1 MALIDTDY
9 LVIGAGATGLAF
21 ADTLLQES
29 DAHITLVDKRAQ
41 PGGHWNDAYPFVT
54 LHQPSAMYGV
64 NSTELGHGRQ
74 DTVGHNAGL
83 HELASGAEVSGYFQ
97 QVMQQRLLPSGR
109 VRYLPLTA
117 LRGWDGNTANVV
129 SLLTGAQTQIT
140 VRKKQVDARH
150 FSPDVPATH
159 APTFPVADGVRLVTP
174 TQLAQLGQ
182 HDQPPPERFC
192 ILGAGKTA
200 MDVGL
205 WLLNAGVAPEAIHWV
220 VPRDSW
226 VINRITTQ
234 PGMEFFNHSIGG
246 QVKTLRAMA
255 QASSVDDLFERLEA
269 EGQML
274 RIDRSVQP
282 RMFHYATMSEGEVQ
296 CLRQIT
302 QVIRKGRVT
311 AITLDGL
318 MLEQGRVAMDAAST
332 LYIHCTASAIASRQ
346 AEPIFQPGKILPQ
359 LVRAPLISISAAL
372 CAYVEAHYPD
382 EASKNALC
390 TPVPFPSNI
399 AGYVRSTQVNMLNQ
413 MRWSQD
419 KTLRAWMRDS
429 RLDGFGRLTTSVDA
443 ADTEKLSLLGE
454 LRQQAMAAMANAPQ
468 LLKDAA

>member
-1 MALIDTDY
+1 MTPIDTDY
-9 LVIGAGATGLAF
+9 LIIGAGATGLAF
-21 ADTLLQES
+21 ADTLLQQS

-54 LHQPSAMYGV
+54 LHQPSALYGV
-64 NSTELGHGRQ
+64 NSMELGRGRQ

-109 VRYLPLTA
+109 VRFLPLAA
-117 LRGWDGNTANVV
+117 LRASIGNTAQVV
-129 SLLTGAQTQIT
+129 SLLTGTPTHIT
-140 VRKKQVDARH
+140 VRKKLVDARH

-159 APTFPVADGVRLVTP
+159 APAFPVAEGVRLVTP

-182 HDQPPPERFC
+182 RDQPPPERYC

-200 MDVGL
+200 MDVGV

-234 PGMEFFNHSIGG
+234 PGMAFFGHSIGG
-246 QVKTLRAMA
+246 QVKALRALA

-274 RIDRSVQP
+274 RIDRNVQP
-282 RMFHYATMSEGEVQ
+282 RMFHYATLSEGEVQ

-302 QVIRKGRVT
+302 QVIRLGRVT
-311 AITLDGL
+311 ALTPDALL
-318 MLEQGRVAMDAAST
+318 LEQGRVAMDAKST
-332 LYIHCTASAIASRQ
+332 LYIHCTASAVVPRPT
-346 AEPIFQPGKILPQ
+346 EPIFQSGKILPQ
-359 LVRAPLISISAAL
+359 LVRAPLISISAAV
-372 CAYVEAHYPD
+372 CAYVEANYPD
-382 EASKNALC
+382 DASKNALC
-390 TPVPFPSNI
+390 TPVPFPTNV

-429 RLDGFGRLTTSVDA
+429 RLDGFGKLTANVDPT
-443 ADTEKLSLLGE
+443 DTEKLALLGE
-454 LRQQAMAAMANAPQ
+454 LRQQSMAAMANMPR
-468 LLKDAA
+468 LLQEAA

>member
-1 MALIDTDY
+1 MTSIDTDY
-9 LVIGAGATGLAF
+9 LIIGAGATGLAF
-21 ADTLLQES
+21 ADTLLQEC
-29 DAHITLVDKRAQ
+29 DAHITLVDKRAL

-54 LHQPSAMYGV
+54 LHQPSALYGV
-64 NSTELGHGRQ
+64 NSLELGDGRL

-97 QVMQQRLLPSGR
+97 RVMQQRLLPSGR
-109 VRYLPLTA
+109 VRYLPLSA
-117 LRGWDGNTANVV
+117 LDGWDGRTAQVV
-129 SLLTGAQTQIT
+129 SLLTGTRTQIT

-150 FSPDVPATH
+150 FSPRVPATH
-159 APTFPVADGVRLVTP
+159 SPTFPVADGVRLVTP
-174 TQLAQLGQ
+174 TQLAQWGQ
-182 HDQPPPERFC
+182 SEQQPPQRFC

-205 WLLNAGVAPEAIHWV
+205 WLLNAGVSPEVIHWV

-226 VINRITTQ
+226 LINRITTQ
-234 PGMEFFNHSIGG
+234 PGMAFFQHSIGG
-246 QVKTLRAMA
+246 QVKALRALA
-255 QASSVDDLFERLEA
+255 QARSVDDLFERLES

-311 AITLDGL
+311 ALTPDALVLD
-318 MLEQGRVAMDAAST
+318 QGRVAMDAAST
-332 LYIHCTASAIASRQ
+332 LYIHCTASAVVPRP
-346 AEPIFQPGKILPQ
+346 AEPIFQTGRILPQ
-359 LVRAPLISISAAL
+359 LVRAPLISISAAV

-382 EASKNALC
+382 DATKNALC
-390 TPVPFPSNI
+390 TPVPFPTHV

-429 RLDGFGRLTTSVDA
+429 RLDGFGKLTASVDPSDA
-443 ADTEKLSLLGE
+443 EKVALLAE
-454 LRQQAMAAMANAPQ
+454 LRQQSMAAMANAPR
-468 LLKDAA
+468 LLEEAQ

>member
-21 ADTLLQES
+21 ADTLLQET
-29 DAHITLVDKRAQ
+29 DAHITLLDKRAQ

-64 NSTELGHGRQ
+64 NSMELGHGRH

-83 HELASGAEVSGYFQ
+83 HVLASGAEVSGYFQ

-109 VRYLPLTA
+109 VRFLSLTS
-117 LRGWDGNTANVV
+117 LRGWNGNTANVM

-140 VRKKQVDARH
+140 VHKKQVDARH
-150 FSPDVPATH
+150 FSPEVPATH

-182 HDQPPPERFC
+182 HDQTPPERFC

-226 VINRITTQ
+226 LINRITTQ

-255 QASSVDDLFERLEA
+255 QASSVNDLFERLEA

-318 MLEQGRVAMDAAST
+318 LLEQGRVAMDAAST

-346 AEPIFQPGKILPQ
+346 TEPIFQPGKILPQ

-382 EASKNALC
+382 DASKNALC

-429 RLDGFGRLTTSVDA
+429 RLDGFGKLTTSVDA

-468 LLKDAA
+468 LLKGAA

>member
-1 MALIDTDY
+1 MDLIDTDY
-9 LVIGAGATGLAF
+9 LIIGAGATGLAF

-29 DAHITLVDKRAQ
+29 DAHITLVDQRAQ
-41 PGGHWNDAYPFVT
+41 PGGHWNDAYPFVK
-54 LHQPSAMYGV
+54 LHQPSALYGV
-64 NSTELGHGRQ
+64 NSLELGHGRQ

-83 HELASGAEVSGYFQ
+83 HELASGAEVTSYFQ

-109 VRYLPLTA
+109 VRFLPMTA

-159 APTFPVADGVRLVTP
+159 PPTFPVAGGVRLVTP

-182 HDQPPPERFC
+182 SDQPPPKRFC

-200 MDVGL
+200 MDVGV

-234 PGMEFFNHSIGG
+234 PGMAFFNHSIGG
-246 QVKTLRAMA
+246 QVKALRALA

-302 QVIRKGRVT
+302 QVIRKGRVNALT
-311 AITLDGL
+311 PEALL
-318 MLEQGRVAMDAAST
+318 LEQGRVDMDAATT
-332 LYIHCTASAIASRQ
+332 LYIHCTASAITPRPP
-346 AEPIFQPGKILPQ
+346 EPIFQSGKILPQ
-359 LVRAPLISISAAL
+359 LVRAPLISISAAV
-372 CAYVEAHYPD
+372 CAYVEVHYPD
-382 EASKNALC
+382 DATKNALC
-390 TPVPFPSNI
+390 TPVPFPSNV

-413 MRWSQD
+413 VRWSQD
-419 KTLRAWMRDS
+419 KTLRIWMRDS
-429 RLDGFGRLTTSVDA
+429 RLDGFGKLTTSVEA
-443 ADTEKLSLLGE
+443 GDTEKMALLGD
-454 LRQQAMAAMANAPQ
+454 LRQQAVAAMANASM
-468 LLKDAA
+468 LLGTAA